1 MMSETTLSFN
11 GMEEYLAAQ
20 IGREVIAEFRCGFE
34 EPSRKAGTL
43 TAVYPGFFV
52 LRDEMSLRDTLC
64 VLDNLCF
71 VTFYL
76 SGTLPRNGDTGNP
89 TGKTGGEETKTAIP
103 QTAVPRNGAMAALN
117 HTIRKGRKAD

>member
-1 MMSETTLSFN
+1 MMSETTLTF
-11 GMEEYLAAQ
+11 GDMEEYLAAQ

-52 LRDEMSLRDTLC
+52 LRDEMSLRDTVC

-71 VTFYL
+71 ITFYL
-76 SGTLPRNGDTGNP
+76 SGTLPRSGDNGSAA
-89 TGKTGGEETKTAIP
+89 KTEEGASAAA
-103 QTAVPRNGAMAALN
+103 AVQAAMPRGVAKGALN
-117 HTIRKGRKAD
+117 HAIRKGRKTD